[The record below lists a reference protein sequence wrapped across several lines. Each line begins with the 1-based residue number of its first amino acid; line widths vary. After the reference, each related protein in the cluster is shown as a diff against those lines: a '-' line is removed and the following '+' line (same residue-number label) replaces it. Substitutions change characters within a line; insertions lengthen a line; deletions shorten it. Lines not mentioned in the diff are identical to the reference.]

1 MRLVLVAAVLLLL
14 ILLPTA
20 RWMGASALATGGD
33 KFKEENK

>member
-20 RWMGASALATGGD
+20 RRLGAGQTSRSHTQD
-33 KFKEENK
+33 NQT